1 MARKKPVKKGKK
13 LGSTKLQ
20 RSALKR
26 VALERVATPRA
37 MPADDGG
44 EIG

>member
-1 MARKKPVKKGKK
+1 MARKKPIKKGKK
-13 LGSTKLQ
+13 LASSKLQ

-37 MPADDGG
+37 TPADDGG
-44 EIG
+44 EMA